1 MPQKITMQ
9 VMNVPRVVRIR
20 QAPPPPSSSMPNL
33 NSRRQQLGSMGMIN
47 RVRFAPAGCGS
58 CGGR

>member
-1 MPQKITMQ
+1 MQ